1 MFFFE
6 IQLNFK
12 CISETPNASARGLTI
27 IIPGETWGNTLK
39 KHFSKIP
46 IRLSRGCEKLNL
58 GKYKKNMAKKKEWS
72 EGEIVLAFQL
82 KQIIE
87 PLTAT
92 MQEWLA
98 VEKPVFSVVE
108 QANFDDA
115 YEDGRLHIK
124 NWSEEDLKMKFI
136 SHILK
141 LGNLVSDKN
150 FVSFFD
156 KKLAAQVQNYQL
168 SVKADFVIAKGI
180 MDFMEKPYFHFQEY
194 KPNKKP
200 TGDSM
205 AQLLEAFL
213 IAQKIN
219 NDNKALYGC
228 EVNGANWVFI
238 TMENNA
244 YCISKIFDSTDKE
257 DLMQII
263 AILRKFRHILETV
276 LLI

>member
-1 MFFFE
+1 
-6 IQLNFK
+6 
-12 CISETPNASARGLTI
+12 
-27 IIPGETWGNTLK
+27 
-39 KHFSKIP
+39 
-46 IRLSRGCEKLNL
+46 
-58 GKYKKNMAKKKEWS
+58 MAKKKEWS

-219 NDNKALYGC
+219 NDNKPLYGC